1 MKGTGRWTVQE
12 AAERSTAAP
21 TMAAALDAR
30 YMSGR
35 KAERVEAAKTLKGPS
50 TIPKVPKA
58 QLIED
63 MKAALYCSKICSYA
77 QVKYTVLQR
86 KAFVVAY
93 TIIQRWKQ
101 RYAINKRWSGQGGA
115 QSIHPQTCIFNV
127 ARFVRDTSVRVA
139 FREKGDPI

>member
-1 MKGTGRWTVQE
+1 MTPVYMIILIFGASYCRFLGHAGMKGTGRWTVQE

-35 KAERVEAAKTLKGPS
+35 KAERVEASKTLKGPD

-77 QVKYTVLQR
+77 QVHIG
-86 KAFVVAY
+86 VVCEM
-93 TIIQRWKQ
+93 W
-101 RYAINKRWSGQGGA
+101 YAVHLVCVVPAAS
-115 QSIHPQTCIFNV
+115 
-127 ARFVRDTSVRVA
+127 
-139 FREKGDPI
+139 

>member
-50 TIPKVPKA
+50 TFPKVPKE
-58 QLIED
+58 QLVED

-77 QVKYTVLQR
+77 QVCEVWGIHRLLCKVLSSNNR
-86 KAFVVAY
+86 
-93 TIIQRWKQ
+93 
-101 RYAINKRWSGQGGA
+101 
-115 QSIHPQTCIFNV
+115 
-127 ARFVRDTSVRVA
+127 
-139 FREKGDPI
+139 

>member
-1 MKGTGRWTVQE
+1 MKGTGRWTIQE

-30 YMSGR
+30 YLSGR

-58 QLIED
+58 QLVED

-77 QVKYTVLQR
+77 QVNIAFYPERHVSRCFGSVENVSSAEGDVLS
-86 KAFVVAY
+86 Y
-93 TIIQRWKQ
+93 EEI
-101 RYAINKRWSGQGGA
+101 YAISSINRLTRGA
-115 QSIHPQTCIFNV
+115 NSI
-127 ARFVRDTSVRVA
+127 
-139 FREKGDPI
+139 

>member
-35 KAERVEAAKTLKGPS
+35 KAEREEAAKILTGP
-50 TIPKVPKA
+50 TTFPKVPKE
-58 QLIED
+58 QLVED

-77 QVKYTVLQR
+77 QVRLYLLSVWGKYSST
-86 KAFVVAY
+86 AA
-93 TIIQRWKQ
+93 W
-101 RYAINKRWSGQGGA
+101 GA
-115 QSIHPQTCIFNV
+115 VHPTTDEKKNGPLLSIDPHLHHLLLLCC
-127 ARFVRDTSVRVA
+127 VRALLLASHKILG
-139 FREKGDPI
+139 RE

>member
-35 KAERVEAAKTLKGPS
+35 KAERVAAAKTLKGPD

-77 QVKYTVLQR
+77 QVNIVS
-86 KAFVVAY
+86 
-93 TIIQRWKQ
+93 
-101 RYAINKRWSGQGGA
+101 YAKCLPCSLGSMISVDSASGDIL
-115 QSIHPQTCIFNV
+115 S
-127 ARFVRDTSVRVA
+127 
-139 FREKGDPI
+139 

>member
-1 MKGTGRWTVQE
+1 MKGTGRWTIQE

-35 KAERVEAAKTLKGPS
+35 KAEREEAAKTLKGPS
-50 TIPKVPKA
+50 TIPKVPKE

-77 QVKYTVLQR
+77 QVH
-86 KAFVVAY
+86 VVFCA
-93 TIIQRWKQ
+93 
-101 RYAINKRWSGQGGA
+101 
-115 QSIHPQTCIFNV
+115 
-127 ARFVRDTSVRVA
+127 
-139 FREKGDPI
+139 